1 MVGALHIITRMRP
14 FHPARVRTVRAH
26 QCMQPVEPATFPR
39 LLEQLRERGR
49 VSKSK
54 VKGQKAKEQLRERGE
69 GFKVKSQ
76 RSKGKRTAT
85 RAGGGYILIPVAEE
99 QKMLHAVKFR
109 RKSSMYNFFCSDA

>member
-54 VKGQKAKEQLRERGE
+54 VKGQKAKEQLRERGRVSKS
-69 GFKVKSQ
+69 KVKGQ
-76 RSKGKRTAT
+76 KAK
-85 RAGGGYILIPVAEE
+85 E
-99 QKMLHAVKFR
+99 QLR
-109 RKSSMYNFFCSDA
+109 ERGEDIC